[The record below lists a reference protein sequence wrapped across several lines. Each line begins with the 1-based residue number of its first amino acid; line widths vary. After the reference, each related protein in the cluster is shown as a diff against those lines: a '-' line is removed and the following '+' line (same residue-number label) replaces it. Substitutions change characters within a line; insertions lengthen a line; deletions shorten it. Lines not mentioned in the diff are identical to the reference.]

1 MDHNMNASQMNAS
14 QMNASQM
21 NASQMKLPTIM
32 TSATSIPSA
41 TILPSVTSIPSA
53 TILPN
58 PKKNNYKNMMSELM
72 KPLPKE
78 DKPNIHLGGGT
89 FQKLEKI

>member
-1 MDHNMNASQMNAS
+1 MNTSQMNTSQMNAS
-14 QMNASQM
+14 HTNNS
-21 NASQMKLPTIM
+21 SSPTNFQSPI
-32 TSATSIPSA
+32 
-41 TILPSVTSIPSA
+41 ILP
-53 TILPN
+53 

>member
-1 MDHNMNASQMNAS
+1 MNMSQMNSSQMNAS
-14 QMNASQM
+14 QSNI
-21 NASQMKLPTIM
+21 LPTI
-32 TSATSIPSA
+32 SS
-41 TILPSVTSIPSA
+41 TIL
-53 TILPN
+53 